1 MLALTSPGVSV
12 DEQGLVIRGLPE
24 ARLPEAVAL
33 LGRGMRDNPNNVAA
47 FGADPDRRERCL
59 RRLFAGL
66 FAAMRKQQ
74 PLCALN
80 DGRLVGVGG
89 VAPPGSCQ
97 PKGRERLRIAPSILP
112 AGPRSALRVL
122 RWTGAWA
129 ERDPREPHVHL
140 GPLAVEP
147 RLQGMGIGSRILAE
161 HCGRLDELG
170 QVGYLE
176 TDKPENVVLYERF
189 GYEVIGEAE
198 VIGVRNW
205 FMLRRSEQRSPS
217 LVGASRATA

>member
-1 MLALTSPGVSV
+1 
-12 DEQGLVIRGLPE
+12 
-24 ARLPEAVAL
+24 
-33 LGRGMRDNPNNVAA
+33 MRDNPNNIAA
-47 FGADPDRRERCL
+47 FGADPSRRERCL

-66 FAAMRKQQ
+66 FAAMHQQQ
-74 PLCALN
+74 PLCALS

-97 PKGRERLRIAPSILP
+97 PTGRERLRIAPSILL

-129 ERDPREPHVHL
+129 ERDPDEPHVHL

-147 RLQGMGIGSRILAE
+147 RLQGMGIGSRILTE

-176 TDKPENVVLYERF
+176 TDKPENMVLYERF

-198 VIGVRNW
+198 IIGVRNW
-205 FMLRRSEQRSPS
+205 FALRPQQQKTPS
-217 LVGASRATA
+217 LVGESRATA

>member
-1 MLALTSPGVSV
+1 VSV
-12 DEQGLVIRGLPE
+12 DEHGLVITRLPQ

-33 LGRGMRDNPNNVAA
+33 LSRGMRDNPNNIAA
-47 FGADPDRRERCL
+47 FGADPRRRERCL

-66 FAAMRKQQ
+66 FAAMRQQQ

-89 VAPPGSCQ
+89 VAPPGGCQ
-97 PKGRERLRIAPSILP
+97 PTGRERLRIAPSILL
-112 AGPRSALRVL
+112 AGPRSARRVL

-129 ERDPREPHVHL
+129 KRDPNEPHVHL

-147 RLQGMGIGSRILAE
+147 RLQGMGIGSRILTE
-161 HCGRLDELG
+161 HCSRLDERG
-170 QVGYLE
+170 EVGYLE

-189 GYEVIGEAE
+189 GYEVIAEAE
-198 VIGVRNW
+198 IIGVRNW
-205 FMLRRSEQRSPS
+205 FALRPKQQGTPS
-217 LVGASRATA
+217 LVGESRATA